1 MRTIV
6 IIPARYNS
14 SRFPGKPL
22 IDILGETM
30 IYRVYDNVKNVTD
43 EVVVATDDQ
52 RIYDEV
58 ERFGGRVVMTSA
70 HHRSGTERCL
80 EAAEILGARADDVI
94 INVQGDEPFVNPK
107 QVESLIELFQ
117 KPVVNLGTLI
127 KRIEN
132 ADALDNPNSPK
143 VVIDVNGRAL
153 YFSRSRIPYLRSG
166 EKEPQKQHVYYKH
179 IGMYGYRFSTLK
191 ELCLLPV
198 SALEEAESL
207 EQLRW
212 LENGY
217 AIHTAETLYDTIAID
232 TPEDLQRALSF
243 YK

>member
-6 IIPARYNS
+6 IIPARYSS

-30 IYRVYDNVKNVTD
+30 IYRVYDNVKSTAE

-58 ERFGGRVVMTSA
+58 ERFGGKAVMTSA

-80 EAAEILGARADDVI
+80 EAAEILGAQGSDVI

-107 QVESLIELFQ
+107 QVQSLIDLFQ
-117 KPVVNLGTLI
+117 KPTVKLGTLI
-127 KRIEN
+127 KRVE
-132 ADALDNPNSPK
+132 DPEVLSNPNTPK
-143 VVIDVNGRAL
+143 VVIDVSGKAL
-153 YFSRSRIPYLRSG
+153 YFSRSRIPYLRS
-166 EKEPQKQHVYYKH
+166 EHKEPHKNHVYYKH

-217 AIHTAETLYDTIAID
+217 PIHTAETLYETIAID